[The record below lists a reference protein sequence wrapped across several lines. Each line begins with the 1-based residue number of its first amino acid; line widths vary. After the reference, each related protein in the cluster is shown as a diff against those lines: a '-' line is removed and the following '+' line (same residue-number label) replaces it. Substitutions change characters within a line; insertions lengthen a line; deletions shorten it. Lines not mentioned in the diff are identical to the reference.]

1 MIRLF
6 ITSLMLLLS
15 ALPVSAQ
22 SPAPPPDTRVD
33 ASRGGIT
40 ITSGVNSLTIGARM
54 QFRWTLDDREAFDAD
69 IVGDGV
75 GRADGPASAFD
86 VPRMRI
92 SFSGGAFRPWL
103 KYEFQ
108 FDLSRTG
115 GESGSKIKDAVIE
128 IRPVDRNYS
137 VRLGQFKAPFGL
149 QQLTSSGR
157 QQFVDRAI
165 TDSKFVPSRDMG
177 VMIRSTFADSTIGV
191 DAGVF
196 NGAGESRRQSNR
208 SHLLTGRV
216 YYQPW
221 GAYRLSEGSS
231 DAGDD
236 PLLHVGAG
244 VRTGTQVQGRTAT
257 GVFDDAD
264 NQTAMN
270 AEFAYKARRVF
281 ATAEYFWMSDAQENP
296 VDGRDIDS
304 HGFHAQASYMLV
316 PRVVEA
322 GVRYARIDPD
332 TDVAS
337 SDVTEVR
344 GVVGYYWQ
352 GHNLKVQGDV
362 GQVGFDDNFSA
373 LASRARQGLP
383 LLGNRLVSGERV
395 RDTQVRVQLQ
405 IAF

>member
-1 MIRLF
+1 M
-6 ITSLMLLLS
+6 
-15 ALPVSAQ
+15 
-22 SPAPPPDTRVD
+22 RV
-33 ASRGGIT
+33 
-40 ITSGVNSLTIGARM
+40 
-54 QFRWTLDDREAFDAD
+54 
-69 IVGDGV
+69 
-75 GRADGPASAFD
+75 
-86 VPRMRI
+86 
-92 SFSGGAFRPWL
+92 SFSGGAFKPWL

-128 IRPVDRNYS
+128 IRPVGRNYR
-137 VRLGQFKAPFGL
+137 VRFGQFKAPFGL

-177 VMIRSTFADSTIGV
+177 VMVGTTFAGSAAGV

-196 NGAGESRRQSNR
+196 NGAGESRRQNNR

-236 PLLHVGAG
+236 PVLHVGAG
-244 VRTGTQVQGRTAT
+244 IRTGTQVQGRTAA

-264 NQTAMN
+264 NQTAAN

-281 ATAEYFWMSDAQENP
+281 ATAEYFWMRDAQENP

-304 HGFHAQASYMLV
+304 RGFHAQAGYMLV
-316 PRVVEA
+316 PRTIEA

-337 SDVTEVR
+337 SDVTEIR

-352 GHNLKVQGDV
+352 GHNLKVQGDI
-362 GQVGFDDNFSA
+362 GQVGFDDNFAA
-373 LASRARQGLP
+373 LPSRARQGLP
-383 LLGNRLVSGERV
+383 SVGTRLLSGERL
-395 RDTQVRVQLQ
+395 RDTQVRLQLQ